1 VPIVQLYTALGRA
14 PDPAGLAG
22 WVHDL
27 ESGASLTNIAG
38 DFLSSPEGQGIYG
51 TAVGSSAAADATFVN
66 ALYQEVLGRAS
77 DPIGAQDWTNALN
90 AGVLT
95 PAQELVGFIQSPEA
109 HARDATP
116 VTNFLLA
123 AGNGTANYS
132 GDLFEVRDP
141 ATSLVVNQHDLV

>member
-1 VPIVQLYTALGRA
+1 
-14 PDPAGLAG
+14 
-22 WVHDL
+22 VHELD
-27 ESGASLTNIAG
+27 GGDSLTSIAG
-38 DFLSSPEGQGIYG
+38 EFLTSPEGQGIYC
-51 TAVGSSAAADATFVN
+51 TAVGSSASANATFVN
-66 ALYQEVLGRAS
+66 TLYQEIFGRAS

-109 HARDATP
+109 QARDATP

-132 GDLFEVRDP
+132 GNLFEVRDP
-141 ATSLVVNQHDLV
+141 ATSLVVNQHDLA